1 MINIFSEF
9 LSVLAVTDDF
19 VKVDIFKI
27 SFS

>member
-9 LSVLAVTDDF
+9 LSVLAIADDL

>member
-9 LSVLAVTDDF
+9 LSVLAVTDDL
-19 VKVDIFKI
+19 VKVGIFKI